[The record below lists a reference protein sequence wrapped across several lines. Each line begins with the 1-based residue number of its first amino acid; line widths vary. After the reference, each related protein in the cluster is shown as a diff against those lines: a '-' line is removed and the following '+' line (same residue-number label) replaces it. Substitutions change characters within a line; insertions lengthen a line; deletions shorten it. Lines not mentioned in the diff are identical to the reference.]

1 MSTDITERAE
11 SAAEAGETGTC
22 EAIWTFIGIE
32 AVCGEPAIGRFVR
45 MCVHEH
51 DRTGSLCRDHAET
64 PGNGLCR
71 TCWDLPGDLSHE
83 CPINLAEVST

>member
-1 MSTDITERAE
+1 MTTITERE
-11 SAAEAGETGTC
+11 EIHAAAGDPGTC

-32 AVCGEPAIGRFVR
+32 AVCGEPAAGNFAR

-51 DRTGSLCRDHAET
+51 GRTGLLCRDHAET
-64 PGNGLCR
+64 PENGLCR

-83 CPINLAEVST
+83 CPISIAEVSA